1 MKSLRPL
8 LKVKEAL
15 FSWFSNIDEQKVMI
29 AVYALI
35 SLPYGVLLF
44 EYYQVNGGNI

>member
-15 FSWFSNIDEQKVMI
+15 FSLFSNIDEQKVMI

-35 SLPYGVLLF
+35 SLPFGLLLF
-44 EYYQVNGGNI
+44 EYHQVSDRNI